1 MNFNTFICREWK
13 EGEKFYLVTEDVL
26 FLNDIP
32 YSVPGDI
39 LTLEYSSDDHDYYR
53 NYYERCFLEMG
64 EAKNYYV
71 GKMLDA
77 KKHMDNE
84 IDKKNVELKILQK
97 KKEELDNRMSKTL
110 QYA

>member
-39 LTLEYSSDDHDYYR
+39 RTLLYDSDDYDYYK
-53 NYYERCFLEMG
+53 NYYERCFLEME
-64 EAKNYYV
+64 EAKHYYV

-77 KKHMDNE
+77 KRQMDNE
-84 IDKKNVELKILQK
+84 INKKNVELKILQK
-97 KKEELDNRMSKTL
+97 KKEELDTRMSKTL